1 MRKTF
6 LLPSVLFAAALAT
19 GVSVSALAFDGE
31 HGGRHHGSPFIH
43 ELHQLN
49 LSDAQKASVK
59 NLVKTSFAQSK
70 PQAQAFHQQRAAFEA
85 LAPNDPNYAASS
97 SALAQA
103 AAAQASA
110 RVTQLT
116 ALKQQIFAV
125 LTPAQQQ
132 QLAALEAKRQARRA
146 EWEAKH
152 PDAGHHEGQ

>member
-19 GVSVSALAFDGE
+19 GVSVSALAFDGG

-43 ELHQLN
+43 ELHELN

-59 NLVKTSFAQSK
+59 NLVKNSFAQSK
-70 PQAQAFHQQRAAFEA
+70 PQAQAFRQQREAFEA
-85 LAPNDPNYAASS
+85 LAPNDPRYAASAS
-97 SALAQA
+97 SLAQA
-103 AAAQASA
+103 AGAQASA

-116 ALKQQIFAV
+116 ELKQQIFAV

-132 QLAALEAKRQARRA
+132 QLAAMEAKHQAKRA
-146 EWEAKH
+146 EWQEKH
-152 PDAGHHEGQ
+152 PDGGNRGGQ